1 MPYLRSIK
9 KEEMLDAALYGGDDY
24 ELLFSCKGN
33 KSYLEELSKK
43 SNVKIT
49 EIGIFKEFQKN
60 YLIFKEFDEV
70 PKMISY
76 SHF

>member
-1 MPYLRSIK
+1 LK
-9 KEEMLDAALYGGDDY
+9 KEEILNAALYGGDDY
-24 ELLFSCKGN
+24 ELLFSCNGKE
-33 KSYLEELSKK
+33 SYLDLLSKK

-49 EIGIFKEFQKN
+49 KIGVFKEFQKI
-60 YLIFKEFDEV
+60 YLNFNGFDEV